1 MSPSFV
7 TIDNTPDIDFAAD
20 FNPAPTKQTKNG
32 IANTTTTHNRTLL
45 LAPPSIAA
53 QGTSA
58 LPTFDRETTDLQMLD
73 RLYAG
78 LVTLPAATYDLVL
91 LLTDSDGAR
100 HAEATG
106 LLSRAVFASLVSS
119 MKPGASLRTQ
129 DGRFDPSESREAV
142 LAGLVQKDGGY
153 EKVEEEEV
161 VVPLRFGKKKT
172 APAAEQQQKTSNG
185 NGIVHSSA
193 GPAVGQVTI
202 DVAGR
207 PKTLDMVPPA
217 VKPVAGVGFDFGDD
231 LDDDDELIDEDELMT
246 EEDLNRPVQ
255 MRMLPPVSTNNAHTR
270 TLSVP
275 HMLTPQPGHS
285 PGVQARARQE
295 APRMQGL
302 HLRPGGAHRGAGQG
316 PPCQGGQRPQHP
328 QAQVRGPQRA
338 GLHGPGQDGEL
349 RQLLPRRRV
358 PLLRLPLHRAPA
370 LQARRGG
377 HHPEQ
382 RGPVLSE
389 GRGRPLLFGASEND
403 AYELMYTCV
412 CPPATRGHAGRRGGH
427 VGEVLF
433 AAGDIIERL
442 VCNRQ
447 LLSKAVQASS
457 PVV

>member
-20 FNPAPTKQTKNG
+20 FNPAPTKQIKNG
-32 IANTTTTHNRTLL
+32 IANTTTTTTHNRTLL

-58 LPTFDRETTDLQMLD
+58 LPTFDRDTTDLQMLD

-91 LLTDSDGAR
+91 LLTGSDGAR

-142 LAGLVQKDGGY
+142 LAGLVQNDGGY

-172 APAAEQQQKTSNG
+172 APAGEQQKTSNG
-185 NGIVHSSA
+185 NGVVHSSA

-207 PKTLDMVPPA
+207 LKTLDMVPPA

-255 MRMLPPVSTNNAHTR
+255 MRMPPPQPPPHRLHNPPDKAHIR
-270 TLSVP
+270 PLSVP
-275 HMLTPQPGHS
+275 HILTPQPGHS
-285 PGVQARARQE
+285 PRVQARARQE

-316 PPCQGGQRPQHP
+316 PPRQGGRGPQHA

-382 RGPVLSE
+382 RRPVLSE
-389 GRGRPLLFGASEND
+389 GNGRAPFLFGVPEND
-403 AYELMYTCV
+403 VYELMYTCV
-412 CPPATRGHAGRRGGH
+412 CPPRHGATRAEG
-427 VGEVLF
+427 
-433 AAGDIIERL
+433 
-442 VCNRQ
+442 
-447 LLSKAVQASS
+447 
-457 PVV
+457 VVT